1 MAFNDKYD
9 PQTLNDLVIDPNNKR
24 VLEMMVAGNTH
35 DHLLLEG
42 TNGTAKSTIAEL
54 LPRLKHGDDHQIENV
69 RCFEGLVID
78 QKILDSWLNFYGWCR
93 ANRDAAYIII
103 DEIDTLDKNLSL
115 FWQWLDQ
122 RRDYITVIGT
132 TNKLMAVPKAMR
144 SRMRCLTFRAVKAID
159 MLPRAK
165 FIMKSE
171 GIAIDDDHLL
181 AELSAIESTGDIRK
195 YLQRLE
201 LLAHGI
207 RSGSIAT
214 QTQANGIRQSSIRR
228 VK

>member
-1 MAFNDKYD
+1 MAFNGKYD

-24 VLEMMVAGNTH
+24 VLEMMVAGH
-35 DHLLLEG
+35 IQDHLLLEG

-54 LPRLKHGDDHQIENV
+54 LPKLKHGNDYQIENV
-69 RCFEGLVID
+69 RCYEGFVID
-78 QKILDSWLNFYGWCR
+78 QKMLDSWLNFYGWCR
-93 ANRDAAYIII
+93 VNRDAAYIII
-103 DEIDTLDKNLSL
+103 DEIDTLDKNLPL

-122 RRDYITVIGT
+122 RRDYVTVIGT

-165 FIMKSE
+165 FIMQSE

-181 AELSAIESTGDIRK
+181 AELVSVELSGDIRK
-195 YLQRLE
+195 YMQRLE
-201 LLAHGI
+201 ILAHSI
-207 RSGSIAT
+207 RAGSIAT
-214 QTQANGIRQSSIRR
+214 QTQASGIKQSSIRR